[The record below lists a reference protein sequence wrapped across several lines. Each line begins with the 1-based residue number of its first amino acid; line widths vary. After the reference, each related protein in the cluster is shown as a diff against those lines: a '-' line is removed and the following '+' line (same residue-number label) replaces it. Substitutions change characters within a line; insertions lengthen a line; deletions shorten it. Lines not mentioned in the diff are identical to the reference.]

1 VAEDGRIHS
10 NWRQNIAATGRLS
23 SIDPNLQ
30 NIPIRTE
37 LGSQV
42 RKAFVP
48 EKKGDLIL
56 SADYSQIELRIL
68 AHYCQDAVLLKA
80 FRDSRDIHRETA
92 ATIFGVKPEKVSP
105 EQRSRAKVINF
116 GVLYGMGPF
125 RISRE
130 FKVPMSEA
138 KDFIAR
144 YFERFPKVAELLESF
159 KEETRKK
166 GYITTLTGR
175 RRYIPEINSANRVLR
190 ESGDRTAVNLPIQG
204 SAADLIKKAM
214 LDVAAM
220 LEKKKARSRM
230 LLQVH
235 DELVFEMAKEEASWL
250 PKEVSRLMEN
260 AMKLKCPLEVGLGQG
275 RSWYEAKG

>member
-1 VAEDGRIHS
+1 VAPD
-10 NWRQNIAATGRLS
+10 
-23 SIDPNLQ
+23 
-30 NIPIRTE
+30 
-37 LGSQV
+37 
-42 RKAFVP
+42 
-48 EKKGDLIL
+48 
-56 SADYSQIELRIL
+56 
-68 AHYCQDAVLLKA
+68 
-80 FRDSRDIHRETA
+80 
-92 ATIFGVKPEKVSP
+92 KVTS
-105 EQRSRAKVINF
+105 EMRSRAKVINF

-144 YFERFPKVAELLESF
+144 YFERFPKVGALLEEF
-159 KEETRKK
+159 KEQTRKQ

-220 LEKKKARSRM
+220 LEKKKARSKM

-250 PKEVSRLMEN
+250 PKEVAKLMEN

-275 RSWYEAKG
+275 RSWYEAKA